1 MPKPTPFLFTLI
13 LLLAAPS
20 ISGQGR
26 RRHHIPDDLD
36 DIIDD
41 EEDESWINWGG
52 ANKQQ
57 PPQMPEPADISPE
70 EFEKMD
76 AAQIAAE
83 MARRNVGIGS
93 AVGFVKLRFGVGR
106 TPESVSEMAVK
117 WTRLLKL
124 GGIEIKFMGID
135 LSTIM
140 FTLQRPK
147 DVEELKDFILDQP
160 DAYEVKIGDQAFR
173 RPGDPPLEEV
183 IETLRSERDKVSE
196 GFFKNEE
203 AHDEL

>member
-1 MPKPTPFLFTLI
+1 MPTHPTPLLLFALL
-13 LLLAAPS
+13 LLLAVPS
-20 ISGQGR
+20 ISGQVRGS
-26 RRHHIPDDLD
+26 HHIPDDLD
-36 DIIDD
+36 DVIDD
-41 EEDESWINWGG
+41 EEDESWIKWG
-52 ANKQQ
+52 AKKQQ
-57 PPQMPEPADISPE
+57 PQMEPDTISPE
-70 EFEKMD
+70 ELENMD
-76 AAQIAAE
+76 VKEIGVE

-106 TPESVSEMAVK
+106 TPESVSEMAMK

-140 FTLQRPK
+140 FTLQRGQ

-160 DAYEVKIGDQAFR
+160 DAYEVKIGDQAYR

-183 IETLRSERDKVSE
+183 IETLHSERDKASE
-196 GFFKNEE
+196 GIFQNEE
-203 AHDEL
+203 THEEL